1 MRVTDWNAAIREG
14 GRIGHAI
21 EVHAEI
27 GSTNDRALMVL
38 AEAGGPGRV
47 ILAERQLAGRGRRGR
62 SWESPAGRN
71 LTLSIGLPL
80 DMPAAKAPLV
90 GMAVAVAVRDAAL
103 REAALPDAALQLK
116 WPNDL
121 VSDAGRKVAGLLIE
135 TAVRDD
141 RLVQVVIGMGINV
154 NWLRT
159 EMPPQ
164 LADTATSLAE
174 LAGHEIDRVA
184 LLGRLFGALERE
196 LGAVERGERIVDRY
210 RDASWLDGRQ
220 VTVSVG
226 PEEIE
231 GTVLGVTEDGLLA
244 LQTDAA
250 RRVVSSGEVV
260 RVRERPTVAA

>member
-1 MRVTDWNAAIREG
+1 MRVTDWNAALRQG

-27 GSTNDRALMVL
+27 GSTNDRALAVL

-71 LTLSIGLPL
+71 LTLSVGLPL
-80 DMPAAKAPLV
+80 DMAAAEAPLV
-90 GMAVAVAVRDAAL
+90 GMAVAVALRDAAL
-103 REAALPDAALQLK
+103 REASLPDAALQLK

-121 VSDAGRKVAGLLIE
+121 VSGDGRKVAGLLLE
-135 TAVRDD
+135 TAVSDD
-141 RLVQVVIGMGINV
+141 RLAQVVIGMGLNV

-164 LADTATSLAE
+164 LAETATSLAE

-184 LLGRLFGALERE
+184 LLGRLFDALDREIGAI
-196 LGAVERGERIVDRY
+196 ERGERIVDRY
-210 RDASWLDGRQ
+210 RDAAWLDGRQ

-226 PEEIE
+226 PEEID
-231 GTVLGVTEDGLLA
+231 GMALGVTEDGLLA
-244 LQTDAA
+244 VETDAG
-250 RRVVSSGEVV
+250 RRLVSSGEVV